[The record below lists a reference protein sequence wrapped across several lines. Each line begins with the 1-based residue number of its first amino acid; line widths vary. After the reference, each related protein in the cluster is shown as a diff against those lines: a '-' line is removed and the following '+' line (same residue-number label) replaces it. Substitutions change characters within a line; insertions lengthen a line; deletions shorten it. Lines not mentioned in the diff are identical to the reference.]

1 MTYISGSLFVWLIGQ
16 ELSQFSASVSAKC
29 DREASESLPL
39 TKELTVS
46 LQHFH

>member
-1 MTYISGSLFVWLIGQ
+1 MTYISGSPFVWLIGQ
-16 ELSQFSASVSAKC
+16 ELSQFGVLVAAKC
-29 DREASESLPL
+29 DSEGYESLPL